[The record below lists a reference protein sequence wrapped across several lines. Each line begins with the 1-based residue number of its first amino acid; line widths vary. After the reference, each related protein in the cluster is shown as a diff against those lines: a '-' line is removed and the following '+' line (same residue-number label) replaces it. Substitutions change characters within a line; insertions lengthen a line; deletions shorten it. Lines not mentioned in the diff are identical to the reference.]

1 MLMLNLKREN
11 VKNTV
16 NFGIIYYLIIKY
28 ICMKT
33 NIIAQYVKIS
43 CKFSK
48 FFVAK
53 SKRTGIRLRKVTYTS
68 PTLLIF

>member
-1 MLMLNLKREN
+1 MLNLKREN

-33 NIIAQYVKIS
+33 NIIAQYVK
-43 CKFSK
+43 FS
-48 FFVAK
+48 F
-53 SKRTGIRLRKVTYTS
+53 LWQKVNGS
-68 PTLLIF
+68 GFALGK

>member
-28 ICMKT
+28 MKT
-33 NIIAQYVKIS
+33 KIIAKYVKIS